1 MVTSMHLPYLHQA
14 THTKILVK
22 FSNTQ
27 KLEGN
32 VSNPV
37 VDPGPPLFLNQT
49 EAQKAEKNFLEI
61 TPPPLPYWP
70 PPTIIW
76 RSGSATEIPPKIQK
90 KTLQPSP
97 SFGIWSTPLSIH
109 KWFPHWGTFKGMM
122 SNPVIPAQVPEPT
135 VQTFFAEITAWNV
148 KRIIFNFFFFRIWEL
163 GIWYLGFKILD
174 ITGNVMWKINQY
186 YRIG

>member
-49 EAQKAEKNFLEI
+49 EAQKAKKNFLEI
-61 TPPPLPYWP
+61 TPPPP
-70 PPTIIW
+70 PPLLT
-76 RSGSATEIPPKIQK
+76 A
-90 KTLQPSP
+90 
-97 SFGIWSTPLSIH
+97 
-109 KWFPHWGTFKGMM
+109 PH
-122 SNPVIPAQVPEPT
+122 N
-135 VQTFFAEITAWNV
+135 
-148 KRIIFNFFFFRIWEL
+148 
-163 GIWYLGFKILD
+163 YLKVWIR
-174 ITGNVMWKINQY
+174 N
-186 YRIG
+186 